1 MRLAIAPI
9 IYALIVETGKGATG
23 DLNLDPSMFNPTTPD
38 VMNYYQQ
45 RSQKIAEDV
54 NAETEK
60 QLRATV
66 SEGIDSNEDDDQLQ
80 ARIEIVM
87 GAALTYRAD
96 RIARTEV
103 TRAQGFADVAAWTQ
117 SGTVTGKEWYCR
129 KSERSCVYCV
139 SLDGTI
145 IALDADFYKEGDTLT
160 VGTHSMTFSYGS
172 IPTCPAH
179 MGLLHE

>member
-9 IYALIVETGKGATG
+9 IYALIVETGKDATE

-60 QLRATV
+60 QLRATLSQGV
-66 SEGIDSNEDDDQLQ
+66 DNDESDDQLQ
-80 ARIEIVM
+80 ARVEIVM

-103 TRAQGFADVAAWTQ
+103 TRAQGFADVEAWQQ
-117 SGTVTGKEWYCR
+117 SGIVTGKEWYTVNDEKTCPNCR
-129 KSERSCVYCV
+129 A
-139 SLDGTI
+139 LDGRI
-145 IALDADFYKEGDTLT
+145 ISWIAISTAW
-160 VGTHSMTFSYGS
+160 GTW
-172 IPTCPAH
+172 
-179 MGLLHE
+179 